1 MKIENMRRVN
11 AGSIK
16 AFFTV
21 DLEKL
26 KIHGCKLI
34 QNGDQAMWCSMPDE
48 KYEDKKDGKTKYKK
62 VVEIADIALA
72 GKVATAAIAEYEK
85 PTA

>member
-1 MKIENMRRVN
+1 MKIENMRKVDF
-11 AGSIK
+11 GTIK

-34 QNGDQAMWCSMPDE
+34 QQNGQAMWCSMPDE
-48 KYEDKKDGKTKYKK
+48 KYQKGDKTAYKK
-62 VVEIADIALA
+62 IVEVSDIALA
-72 GKVATAAIAEYEK
+72 GKITSAAVEAYNNMN
-85 PTA
+85 